1 MRRSELCRSR
11 GLSFREGTRKE
22 QIEFLVTVPLLTIDD
37 LGLRE
42 LPLTAANELLDIIM
56 RRYERFCNRTAGDW
70 GKLLGDAAAVSAI
83 LDRLLHHRH
92 CSTAVSERAHQ
103 GYLTS
108 T

>member
-11 GLSFREGTRKE
+11 GLSISEGTRKE

-56 RRYERFCNRTAGDW
+56 RRYERFN
-70 GKLLGDAAAVSAI
+70 
-83 LDRLLHHRH
+83 
-92 CSTAVSERAHQ
+92 
-103 GYLTS
+103 
-108 T
+108 